1 MIKGVVFSNQYVSAA
16 AHASLFRMMVKD
28 GIIRGCGFVFAPNN
42 QSNAVQIMDG
52 MFVLCGRV
60 VEIQG
65 QEIILTD
72 ETNTKP
78 YIRIRGVID
87 MTKASTKEVF
97 EQFSF
102 KVDPN
107 RDYADN
113 ITDFDSLTKEDIN
126 SPQYSNSGK
135 YEVEFAILKCAN
147 GKPTST
153 ARTLPSASGEG
164 GSGETEGS
172 GPPAFTYKVTNNGT
186 TTSYT
191 YTPDPTNLN
200 HTEAGI
206 FEVIDDGDSNWRVK
220 FLTSG
225 VLVVNEING
234 MANGINVFLVGGGG
248 GGATGGGGGGYTKT
262 GEFTNVVAQIEYP
275 IVIGAGGANAS
286 NGEAST
292 AFEFTADGG
301 KGASGNRGGNGGSGG
316 GTYLTG
322 VSASSVPK
330 KDANNYRT
338 GGENGSNG
346 FGSGINNGVE
356 YGKGQGTDVTTR
368 EFGESAGAIYA
379 GGGGSAFFE
388 SNASEATG
396 AYGGEGGGGHSG
408 GGVTAPGTPNT
419 GGGGGGGPGN
429 SKSGGSGIVI
439 IRNKRTA

>member
-1 MIKGVVFSNQYVSAA
+1 MIKGVIFSNQYVSAA

-28 GIIRGCGFVFAPNN
+28 GVIRGCGFVFAPN
-42 QSNAVQIMDG
+42 QVSNAVQIMDG

-87 MTKASTKEVF
+87 MTKRSDLEAF

-102 KVDPN
+102 KVDPD

-113 ITDFDSLTKEDIN
+113 IADFDPLTKEDIN
-126 SPQYSNSGK
+126 SPQYSTTGK
-135 YEVEFAILKCAN
+135 YEVEFAILHCTN

-225 VLVVNEING
+225 VLVVNEVNG

-301 KGASGNRGGNGGSGG
+301 KGASGSHGGNGGSGG
-316 GTYLTG
+316 GSYATG
-322 VSASSVPK
+322 VSRTLTK
-330 KDANNYRT
+330 T
-338 GGENGSNG
+338 GGENGG
-346 FGSGINNGVE
+346 DGYGAGDT

-368 EFGESAGAIYA
+368 EFGESTGAIYA
-379 GGGGSAFFE
+379 GGGGSPYLK
-388 SNASEATG
+388 SGASEVSG
-396 AYGGEGGGGHSG
+396 ADGGEGGGGHSG
-408 GGVTAPGTPNT
+408 GGDTGPGTPNT
-419 GGGGGGGPGN
+419 GGGGGGGGGAK
-429 SKSGGSGIVI
+429 KSGGSGIVI